1 MSHKEVEDGERML
14 TPKQKAFA
22 DEYLKNGGNLS
33 DAARK
38 AKYSDAVIK
47 NARKNILEKRGVS
60 AYIAERQAE
69 IEKQAGRDIM
79 SLTEI
84 QVRRSKIANG
94 LLTDSF
100 GFAPDFSDQLKAM
113 NDLEKALAIK
123 EEQDAKEKAAEATK
137 NSKDYHIDLDVIAD
151 VFHPMIRD
159 VRKGRHSEYV
169 LPGGRGSAKS
179 SAISCIIPELIKNN
193 PNMHALVL
201 RKVGNTIKDSVYAQ
215 MKWAIA
221 KLGLEDNFRFKVSP
235 FEITH
240 IPTGQKI
247 YFRGADDPLK
257 IKSIK
262 PEFGYIGILWME
274 ELDQF
279 AGPEEARSIQQSA
292 IRGGDKAY
300 RFKSFNPPRSKNNW
314 ANKYTN
320 EAETKNDDAMVVRST
335 YLDVDPD
342 WLGAQFISDAEHL
355 KEVNPDAYDNE
366 YMGKANGNGGN
377 VFEYLELRE
386 ITDEEISHMDRIYQ
400 GVDFGWY
407 PDAYAFIRA
416 YYDSTREKIYFID
429 ENYVHKTSNELTAQW
444 IKEQGYDDYRI
455 ICDSAEPKSINDY
468 RDMGLPATGAAKG
481 PGSVEYGFKW
491 LQRRTIV
498 IDRHRTP
505 NVYDEFTKYEYDRD
519 KDGNIISGYPEGQAD
534 HTIAATR
541 YAFEPLFNR
550 RGNTA

>member
-1 MSHKEVEDGERML
+1 MKDL

-22 DEYLKNGGNLS
+22 DEWIKNGGNATV
-33 DAARK
+33 AAK
-38 AKYSDAVIK
+38 EAGYSERTAYSSGQRLLK
-47 NARKNILEKRGVS
+47 NVEVL
-60 AYIAERQAE
+60 AYIANQQEEMERLAE
-69 IEKQAGRDIM
+69 RDIM

-84 QVRRSKIANG
+84 QIRRSKIG
-94 LLTDSF
+94 KGEVTDSF

-113 NDLEKALAIK
+113 NDLEKTLAIK
-123 EEQDAKEKAAEATK
+123 AEKEAREKQKEVARNAGE
-137 NSKDYHIDLDVIAD
+137 YHIDLDIVAD

-159 VRKGRHSEYV
+159 VRKGKHSEYV

-179 SAISCIIPELIKNN
+179 SGISCIIPELIKNN

-215 MKWAIA
+215 MKWAIM
-221 KLGLEDNFRFKVSP
+221 KMGLEDEFRFKVSP
-235 FEITH
+235 FEITY

-262 PEFGYIGILWME
+262 PEFGYIGILWLE

-279 AGPEEARSIQQSA
+279 SGPEEVRSIQQSA

-314 ANKYTN
+314 ANEYTE

-335 YLDVDPD
+335 YLDVDSD
-342 WLGAQFISDAEHL
+342 WLGEQFINDAEHL
-355 KEVNPDAYDNE
+355 KEINPDAYDNE

-377 VFEYLELRE
+377 VFEYLEIRE
-386 ITDEEISHMDRIYQ
+386 ITDDEISHMDRIYQ

-407 PDAYAFIRA
+407 PDKYAFIRA
-416 YYDSTREKIYFID
+416 YYDSAREKIYLID
-429 ENYVHKTSNELTAQW
+429 ENYVNKNSNEMTARW
-444 IKEQGYDDYRI
+444 IKEKEYDDYTI
-455 ICDSAEPKSINDY
+455 TCDSAEPKSINDY
-468 RDMGLPATGAAKG
+468 RDMGIPARGAVKG

-498 IDRHRTP
+498 IDRNRTP
-505 NVYDEFTKYEYDRD
+505 NAYDEITRYEYDRD
-519 KDGNIISGYPEGQAD
+519 KDGNIISGYPEGQDD
-534 HTIAATR
+534 HIIAALR
-541 YAFEPLFNR
+541 YAFETLFNR
-550 RGNTA
+550 RGTLA

>member
-1 MSHKEVEDGERML
+1 MSL

-22 DEYLKNGGNLS
+22 DYYIECGNAAE
-33 DAARK
+33 AARK
-38 AKYSDAVIK
+38 AGYSLRTADAIGRE
-47 NARKNILEKRGVS
+47 NLRKPTISV
-60 AYIAERQAE
+60 YIAERQAE
-69 IEKQAGRDIM
+69 IERQAGRDIM

-94 LLTDSF
+94 LLTDNF
-100 GFAPDFSDQLKAM
+100 GFMPDFSDQLKAM
-113 NDLEKALAIK
+113 NDLEKTLAIK
-123 EEQDAKEKAAEATK
+123 AEQERKEKAAEAARAAGE
-137 NSKDYHIDLDVIAD
+137 YHIDLDIVAD

-159 VRKGRHSEYV
+159 VRKGNHSEYV

-179 SAISCIIPELIKNN
+179 SGISCIIPELIKNN

-221 KLGLEDNFRFKVSP
+221 KLGLEDEFRFKVSP
-235 FEITH
+235 FEITY

-262 PEFGYIGILWME
+262 PEFGYIGILWLE

-279 AGPEEARSIQQSA
+279 AGPEEVRSIQQSA

-314 ANKYTN
+314 ANEYTE
-320 EAETKNDDAMVVRST
+320 EAETQNDAAMVVRST

-342 WLGAQFISDAEHL
+342 WLGEQFINDAEHL
-355 KEVNPDAYDNE
+355 KEVNPDAYENE

-377 VFEYLELRE
+377 VFEYIEDRP

-416 YYDSTREKIYFID
+416 YYDSAREKIYLID

-444 IKEQGYDDYRI
+444 IKEKGYDDYRI
-455 ICDSAEPKSINDY
+455 ICDSAEPKSISDY
-468 RDMGLPATGAAKG
+468 RDTGLPAVEAIKG

-498 IDRHRTP
+498 IDRNRTP
-505 NVYDEFTKYEYDRD
+505 NAYDEFTRYEYDRD
-519 KDGNIISGYPEGQAD
+519 KDGNIISGYPDGND
-534 HTIAATR
+534 HAISAVR

-550 RGNTA
+550 RGNSA

>member
-1 MSHKEVEDGERML
+1 ML

-22 DEYLKNGGNLS
+22 DYYIECGNQTE
-33 DAARK
+33 AAKR
-38 AKYSDAVIK
+38 AGYSEKTARVIGQENLQK
-47 NARKNILEKRGVS
+47 PAVS

-69 IEKQAGRDIM
+69 IERQAGRDIM

-94 LLTDSF
+94 LLTDNF
-100 GFAPDFSDQLKAM
+100 GFMPDFSDQLKAM
-113 NDLEKALAIK
+113 NDLEKTLAIK
-123 EEQDAKEKAAEATK
+123 AEQERKEKAAEAARTAGE
-137 NSKDYHIDLDVIAD
+137 YHIDLDIVAD

-159 VRKGRHSEYV
+159 IRKGKHSEYV

-179 SAISCIIPELIKNN
+179 SGISCIIPELIKNN
-193 PNMHALVL
+193 SDMHALIL

-221 KLGLEDNFRFKVSP
+221 KLGLEEEFRFKVSP
-235 FEITH
+235 FEITY

-247 YFRGADDPLK
+247 FFRGADDPLK

-262 PEFGYIGILWME
+262 PEFGYIGILWLE
-274 ELDQF
+274 ELDQY
-279 AGPEEARSIQQSA
+279 AGPEEVRSIQQSA
-292 IRGGDKAY
+292 IRGGDKAF

-314 ANKYTN
+314 ANEYTE
-320 EAETKNDDAMVVRST
+320 EAETQNDAAMVVRST

-342 WLGAQFISDAEHL
+342 WLGEQFINDAEHL
-355 KEVNPDAYDNE
+355 KEVNPDAYENE

-377 VFEYLELRE
+377 VFEYIEDRP

-416 YYDSTREKIYFID
+416 YYDSAREKIYLID
-429 ENYVHKTSNELTAQW
+429 ENYVHKTSNEVTAQW
-444 IKEQGYDDYRI
+444 IKDKGYDDYRI
-455 ICDSAEPKSINDY
+455 ICDSAEPKSISDY
-468 RDMGLPATGAAKG
+468 RDMGLPAIGAVKG

-498 IDRHRTP
+498 IDRNRTP
-505 NVYDEFTKYEYDRD
+505 NAYDEFTRYEYDRD
-519 KDGNIISGYPEGQAD
+519 KDGNIISGYPDGND
-534 HTIAATR
+534 HAISAVR

-550 RGNTA
+550 RGNSA